1 MRPTL
6 IQIGPIGLPSYGVM
20 LLISFVVGLFL
31 VKRSAKR
38 YGISPA
44 FVENLAFWIM
54 VGVIV
59 GGRLLYVFFHW
70 SDFESD
76 ILVIFKIWTGGMM
89 FFGSFIGA
97 LVAGLLYVRKQ
108 KVSPLLLSDLIS
120 PSFGLGEFFTRIG
133 CFLNGCCFGI
143 PSALF
148 WSVKFPFGSLPA
160 RAYSCDTALHP
171 TQLYSSLF
179 GLLLFFFLQKR
190 LGEKHYRG
198 ELFAIYLV
206 VSGLFR
212 FGIDF
217 IRHYENAANL
227 LVNQFISGAT
237 VIAGI
242 IMLVLVY
249 KKKTADKRIV

>member
-6 IQIGPIGLPSYGVM
+6 IQIGPVALPSYGVM
-20 LLISFVVGLFL
+20 LLISFVVALFL
-31 VKRSAKR
+31 VKRSAKH
-38 YGISPA
+38 YGILPV
-44 FVENLAFWIM
+44 FIENLAFWIM

-70 SDFESD
+70 HDFESD
-76 ILVIFKIWTGGMM
+76 ITVIFKIWTGGMM

-97 LVAGLLYVRKQ
+97 LAAGLLYVRRQ
-108 KVSPLLLSDLIS
+108 KVSPVLLSDLIS
-120 PSFGLGEFFTRIG
+120 PCLGLGEFFTRIG

-143 PSALF
+143 PSELF
-148 WSVKFPFGSLPA
+148 WAVKFPYGSLPA
-160 RAYSCDTALHP
+160 SAYSCDTALHP

-190 LGEKHYRG
+190 LGQWHYRG
-198 ELFAIYLV
+198 EIFAIYLV
-206 VSGLFR
+206 GSGLFR
-212 FGIDF
+212 FGVDF

-237 VIAGI
+237 VVAGI
-242 IMLVLVY
+242 IMLVMVY
-249 KKKTADKRIV
+249 QKKTVDKRLA

>member
-6 IQIGPIGLPSYGVM
+6 IQIGPIHLPSYGVM
-20 LLISFVVGLFL
+20 LLISFIVALFL
-31 VKRSAKR
+31 VKRSAKH

-59 GGRLLYVFFHW
+59 GGRLLFVFFHW
-70 SDFESD
+70 HDFEED
-76 ILVIFKIWTGGMM
+76 IILIFEIWTGGMM

-108 KVSPLLLSDLIS
+108 KVSPLLLADLIS
-120 PSFGLGEFFTRIG
+120 PSLGLGEFFTRIG

-148 WSVKFPFGSLPA
+148 WAVKFPQGSLPA
-160 RAYSCDTALHP
+160 SAYSCDTPLHP

-190 LGEKHYRG
+190 LGEKHFRG
-198 ELFAIYLV
+198 ELFATYLV

-212 FGIDF
+212 FGVDF
-217 IRHYENAANL
+217 IRHYDNTANL

-242 IMLVLVY
+242 IMLVLAY
-249 KKKTADKRIV
+249 RKKTVDKRPV

>member
-1 MRPTL
+1 
-6 IQIGPIGLPSYGVM
+6 M
-20 LLISFVVGLFL
+20 LLISFIVALFL
-31 VKRSAKR
+31 VKRPAKH

-44 FVENLAFWIM
+44 FIENLAFWIM

-59 GGRLLYVFFHW
+59 GGRLLFVFFHW
-70 SDFESD
+70 RDFESD
-76 ILVIFKIWTGGMM
+76 ILVIFQIWTGGMM

-97 LVAGLLYVRKQ
+97 LVAGLLYVRRQ
-108 KVSPLLLSDLIS
+108 KVAPLLLADLIS
-120 PSFGLGEFFTRIG
+120 PSLGLGEFFTRIG

-143 PSALF
+143 PSVLF
-148 WSVKFPFGSLPA
+148 WAVKFPSGSLPA

-190 LGEKHYRG
+190 LGRRHNRG
-198 ELFAIYLV
+198 ALFAAYLV
-206 VSGLFR
+206 LSGLFR
-212 FGIDF
+212 FGVDF

-242 IMLVLVY
+242 IMLVMVY
-249 KKKTADKRIV
+249 QKKTVDKHIV